1 MQDTFKELMDR
12 AMGGSGYSFV
22 DLTADMAGIEFARV
36 ATSPVHAVR
45 VQQLLSDMHDDDVI
59 MPPVD
64 GLAEGLSKDQ
74 FIEQF
79 ERVDSDAYLQEVAKI
94 KARLANV
101 PLYQLEDN

>member
-1 MQDTFKELMDR
+1 
-12 AMGGSGYSFV
+12 
-22 DLTADMAGIEFARV
+22 
-36 ATSPVHAVR
+36 
-45 VQQLLSDMHDDDVI
+45 MHDDDVI

-94 KARLANV
+94 KARLATV
-101 PLYQLEDN
+101 PLYQLEEN

>member
-1 MQDTFKELMDR
+1 MIMQ
-12 AMGGSGYSFV
+12 
-22 DLTADMAGIEFARV
+22 
-36 ATSPVHAVR
+36 
-45 VQQLLSDMHDDDVI
+45 
-59 MPPVD
+59 PVD

-74 FIEQF
+74 LIEQF